1 MKLVKYLKKNKAG
14 VARVFRLMISV
25 FLAAYILIVV
35 GILNRVFM
43 YIFARWNLD
52 IIQNSLNSSLPG
64 EYIVMLLIWNY
75 IIGFAVIGLVWK
87 YFGIPRV
94 TFIGKCYKRFMDIYY
109 VGD

>member
-52 IIQNSLNSSLPG
+52 IIQNSLGSSLPH

-75 IIGFAVIGLVWK
+75 IVGFAVIGLIWK

>member
-1 MKLVKYLKKNKAG
+1 MKLFKYLKKNKAG
-14 VARVFRLMISV
+14 VVRVFRLMISV
-25 FLAAYILIVV
+25 LMAAYILIVV

-75 IIGFAVIGLVWK
+75 IVGFAVIGLVWY